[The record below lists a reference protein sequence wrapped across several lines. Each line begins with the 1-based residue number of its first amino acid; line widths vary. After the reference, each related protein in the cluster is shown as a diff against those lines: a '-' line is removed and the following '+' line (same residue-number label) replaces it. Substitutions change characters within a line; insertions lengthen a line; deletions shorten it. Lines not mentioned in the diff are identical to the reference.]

1 MSPGNPAV
9 AALAVFV
16 AYTVLVGVLWRLTGT
31 RYDHLVDSRSTI
43 LRGIV
48 LPIGLGGLL
57 LAVMTTWF
65 GWWESALL
73 PGASGPSWA
82 LIVPLLFAVVAVL
95 NIASIDWRSAKAR
108 LLPLL
113 LLGTALVG
121 FAEELASRGQLAV
134 GLRES
139 GASEVTVWLVTSILF
154 ALLHGMNVLFGQ
166 SGRTTLLQVVAAFF
180 AGTVRDITND
190 DDGLAD
196 RRHGAA
202 CAVGLRD
209 AGDPGHRPA
218 AEAGRRNPGPGHL
231 PDCGRHCGL
240 RPRRRLGTLQQCDVD
255 HYESTRLRECPRPFR
270 RCDL

>member
-31 RYDHLVDSRSTI
+31 CYYHLVDSRSTI

-65 GWWESALL
+65 GWWEKRPAPRRVGTVLG
-73 PGASGPSWA
+73 PHRPAAVRRGGRAQHRGPSTGGRPRPGSCRCSCSAPHWWA
-82 LIVPLLFAVVAVL
+82 SP
-95 NIASIDWRSAKAR
+95 RS
-108 LLPLL
+108 
-113 LLGTALVG
+113 
-121 FAEELASRGQLAV
+121 FASRCEPAV

-180 AGTVRDITND
+180 AGTVLYITMMTTGSLIVAMVLHALWD
-190 DDGLAD
+190 F
-196 RRHGAA
+196 
-202 CAVGLRD
+202 
-209 AGDPGHRPA
+209 
-218 AEAGRRNPGPGHL
+218 
-231 PDCGRHCGL
+231 
-240 RPRRRLGTLQQCDVD
+240 GTLGILATDRQQKPVAGILALANFLIAAG
-255 HYESTRLRECPRPFR
+255 TVGFVLAAA
-270 RCDL
+270 

>member
-16 AYTVLVGVLWRLTGT
+16 AYTVLVGILWRLTGT

-48 LPIGLGGLL
+48 LPIGLGGVL
-57 LAVMTTWF
+57 LAVVTTWF
-65 GWWESALL
+65 GWWGSALF

-82 LIVPLLFAVVAVL
+82 LVVPLLFAVVAVL

-113 LLGTALVG
+113 LVGTALVG

-166 SGRTTLLQVVAAFF
+166 SGRTTLTQIVAAFF
-180 AGTVRDITND
+180 AGTVLYITLMTTGSLIVAMVLHALWD
-190 DDGLAD
+190 FGALGILATD
-196 RRHGAA
+196 RQQKPIAGILALVTFLVAA
-202 CAVGLRD
+202 GTVGFVL
-209 AGDPGHRPA
+209 A
-218 AEAGRRNPGPGHL
+218 AA
-231 PDCGRHCGL
+231 
-240 RPRRRLGTLQQCDVD
+240 
-255 HYESTRLRECPRPFR
+255 
-270 RCDL
+270 